1 MTDPMA
7 ITYGGRSFS
16 SEELALMR
24 QAASDYA
31 ELGITEIARTIC
43 EWLDWKRPNGRLKN
57 HECRLLLE
65 RLDHQ
70 GILKL
75 PALRRSGRRGPR
87 PVVIDTETDAPTLIQ
102 TTIAELEPLRLVLV
116 EKPESSLW
124 RQLIQR
130 FHYLGCRVPVGA
142 HLRYFVK
149 SGNGQ
154 ILACLLWTSPAW
166 KMAPRDQ
173 WIGWSPQQ
181 RARNLQYIVN
191 NGRFLIL
198 PWVRVQGLASTIL
211 ARSAKQLPLDWRQ
224 HYGYAPL
231 LLETLVDAARFK
243 GTCYRAA
250 NWIYLGKTAGGSRTD
265 RLRQANPRPVKL
277 IFVLPLHRRVQ
288 QRLRLIDAPAGLSSP
303 DDELPH
309 TAIDPSAIPLPLALS
324 N

>member
-7 ITYGGRSFS
+7 ITYGGRCFS

-31 ELGITEIARTIC
+31 ERGITEIARTLC

-75 PALRRSGRRGPR
+75 PAVRRSGRRGPR
-87 PVVIDTETDAPTLIQ
+87 SVVIDTETDAPTPIQ
-102 TTIAELEPLRLVLV
+102 TTVTELEPLRLVLV

-166 KMAPRDQ
+166 TMAPRDQ
-173 WIGWSPQQ
+173 SIGWNPEQ

-191 NGRFLIL
+191 NGFLIL

-211 ARSAKQLPLDWRQ
+211 ARSAKQLPQDWRQ
-224 HYGYAPL
+224 HYGYVPL
-231 LLETLVDAARFK
+231 LLETLVDASRFK

-250 NWIYLGKTAGGSRTD
+250 NWIYLGNTAGGSRTD
-265 RLRQANPRPVKL
+265 RLHHACPAPSNSSSFFPSTDASSSASVSSIP
-277 IFVLPLHRRVQ
+277 PLVYPAPTSNCRSGRRV
-288 QRLRLIDAPAGLSSP
+288 
-303 DDELPH
+303 
-309 TAIDPSAIPLPLALS
+309 
-324 N
+324 